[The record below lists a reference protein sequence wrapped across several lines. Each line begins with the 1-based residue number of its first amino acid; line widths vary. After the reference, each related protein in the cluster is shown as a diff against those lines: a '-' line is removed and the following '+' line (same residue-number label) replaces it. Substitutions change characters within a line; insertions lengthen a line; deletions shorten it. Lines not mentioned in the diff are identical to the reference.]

1 MPLSADISTALH
13 LLEHVQERVD
23 DCDDPKL
30 QMHTSQDLK
39 SLITLLEDP
48 VLRSIVTIQ
57 DSLIELNT
65 QLAHHP
71 SILPGDFDIN
81 ISGQLELSVPSTPVQ
96 PLGPNLYQDLYQD
109 SSELDDQRVPV
120 APLLHSSSED
130 TSAQVTS
137 PSLVSEVIGMPPI
150 TTPTYA
156 KEFKKVI
163 EAAARGRQI
172 FTVQLYK
179 PEGTSLGFSVV
190 GLRSKDKGE
199 LGIFLQEIQPNG
211 IAGCDGR
218 LVEGD
223 QILAI
228 DGQPLDSNVSHEQA
242 ISILQKARG
251 LVELVVA
258 RSTQDVGSS
267 LPTDELSGGSSST
280 AAAGAASSIVGG
292 GAAAGNNQTNSDKD
306 QSVSASSVV
315 TPAPTPK
322 SSQPASTTSAAT
334 PTPTH
339 TPTPTPTSTPI
350 PGGLVIERSPS
361 AVSDASKSGSDM
373 VLNTEW
379 AQVEVINLIN
389 DGSGLGFGIIGGRS
403 TGVVVKTILPG
414 GVADRDNRLQSGDHI
429 LQIGEVNL
437 RGMGSEQVAAV
448 LRQSGT
454 HVRLVVARPV
464 EPTSPDYQALGSHAP
479 IVPTKILGDPD
490 ELDRHLVHSVSDSYN
505 ARHAQGDSSYDGYM
519 YSQESD
525 IEMHAR
531 PGLIMD
537 VVRNPM
543 PIGAM
548 PVIPAVPLPVQLQ
561 DLPMLT
567 MEPLDINSLPEME
580 RFTVELTKDIYGLG
594 ITIAGYVCE
603 KEELSG
609 IFVKSISE
617 GSAADLSNKIQ
628 INDRIVEVDGHS
640 LQGYT
645 NHEAVEVL
653 RRTGQTVALCLERYL
668 RGPKFEQLQQA
679 IAASELRLPQ
689 PSSPSITSLPSFP
702 MSADGETT
710 TEIEPEGE
718 SHTTVDSAV
727 LQEGERIRTSDEQD
741 DATNVE
747 ALLSDPSSELTPQ
760 IRAAIK
766 SKWQKIIGPD
776 TEIVVAQL
784 KKFAEGSGLGIS
796 LEGTV
801 DVENGQEVRPH
812 HYIRSIL
819 PEGPV
824 GQNGTLRSG
833 DELLEVNGYR
843 LLGINHM
850 EVVSVLKELPIH
862 VRMVCGRNIAS
873 QDPLCP
879 IDTAQHQAAFQ
890 TRSILGGSLQNLL
903 PTMDRLVKAKSDG
916 SLASTTTTATVTD
929 ASLNKMKSRSLEPLT
944 GLAMWSS
951 EPQIIELV
959 KGERGL
965 GFSILDYQ
973 DPMNPNETVI
983 VIRSL
988 VPGGVA
994 QVDGQLIPGDRLL
1007 FVNDIAL
1014 ENATLDQAVQALK
1027 GAPKGTVRIGVA
1039 KPLPIPDSIVQRA
1052 TPTRKIKRSRSFPN
1066 ESETTDRVAELEEL
1080 LSSRSGLTESS
1091 TNKPEI
1097 DEDEEEEDDEDNWK
1111 DASPVTPICSP
1122 TRRPPR
1128 LHHRDKRSPTRYIDV
1143 DNDVE
1148 IIHEFYPTTS
1158 KTMHEETSIVS
1169 YGGTIIVETTRIPR
1183 HSKDMAGRIEKVA
1196 PKVKLKKQPSVELD
1210 RVPPVQEEPSTSAQ
1224 EAAKITTEAAKS
1236 SREDGKSSKRR
1247 GSLESEGRTSTS
1259 RETLEKSDTS
1269 SEKGAKKKVFTE
1281 REDSKKRSRR
1291 SDKRAGKLDRRTEA
1305 DSSRRKADSL
1315 EDEDSKRK
1323 SHDETY
1329 RRSREERKSLKEQ
1342 ECIDRVTEFLTRH
1355 SIPIYPDSGGGLEA
1369 VEPAQVPAEVVDE
1382 QQPELRVKRPSA
1394 IGKEEDADVATIPET
1409 SITST
1414 KRRESL
1420 KSVPETEE
1428 AKDYP
1433 EDSKAV
1439 VKDAKRASES
1449 KRQRRTLERAPAA
1462 VSDQFEQAT
1471 VQEPVKRPSSL
1482 RKRRDSFSRESSRES
1497 LLEEKKGVRIQE
1509 DVQEIFFE
1517 DTSDQVTDLLPEVQL
1532 VTARII
1538 SAEEASAIRF
1548 EEAAARI
1555 EIHSPPEVAVVSEMF
1570 KPKILTRAPSPEA
1583 VDVSSLQLPAL
1594 AKSTSES
1601 TLAEN
1606 KLAAGEGKKVS
1617 VRNLKPEIL
1626 LDLSKVSDNGAEI
1639 GEAVEGGRD
1648 IMERRLSRT
1657 GSEGFKRS
1665 PKPQEQ
1671 EFPFKIGS
1679 IAQPDK
1685 PELTILHETE
1695 KVEGSGDLTREI
1707 VTKDAKEDDDIPSG
1721 EARRASRGSIRAPP
1735 KDLAIPLRISK
1746 AVDRVTAPQDL
1757 RKEEQKAPR
1766 EEETREDSRRAR
1778 DYGQSP
1784 SQLKRSPLLEEAA
1797 RRQEEDSLICKEHS
1811 LEYQSQTLESQLD
1824 HLFHEVITPSLED
1837 NLRPVPDSWSR
1848 EVYEENLDE
1857 VEHSFKE
1864 TQYSPKE
1871 KRDVQTQTV
1880 QESKST
1886 QCSPEQSVSSPYE
1899 EPSRISPFHI
1909 GQKYF
1914 QSPRREVQTQ
1924 TQGENKSVQCCLDDL
1939 GSLDSS
1945 WRGDTAFFGSPARSD
1960 QVQESKSIQCVPED
1974 IIKSPH
1980 KSRSSSQEDL
1990 LRSPRREV
1998 EVQTYQESKAIQ
2010 CSDDE
2015 LLEIDQA
2022 RSDPPA
2028 AHRSR
2033 PTSLTSRKTEESSP
2047 SSSSSSPR
2055 KFPTVVFVEGKGD
2068 MTVTRREHDGDVT
2081 WSKHWG
2087 PERLVEIYREPKT
2100 SLGLS
2105 IVGGKI
2111 DLHNGGASKSQNIS
2125 GIFIKNVLPNSPAG
2139 RTGGLKIGDR
2149 IIEVDGVDL
2158 RQSTHER
2165 AVEVIQA
2172 AGNPVC
2178 LLVQSLVHLSPEH
2191 GGGGGAAQEEK
2202 DAGKGGRK
2210 SHTSPPSISPGT
2222 PTASFRHKPPPISP
2236 ARSITPEVIQSGLED
2251 GDAQGVTRGDFR
2263 RQSSKRTDGS
2273 VPSSR
2278 RSSMKKSIRKTGS
2291 TPPANPDI
2299 LREVSE
2305 EREDHA
2311 VTAEPPAK
2319 TTKYSSDESSD
2330 EDEEDTRMLEGNV
2343 YTKGGVEI
2351 SRKSAG
2357 NVKRTKAE
2365 IDADPETEDK
2375 FGYTAMKVQKK
2386 YQNLGHRVLMVTLEK
2401 DRRGL
2406 GISLAGHKD
2415 RNRMAVFVCGLN
2427 PKGAAH
2433 KNGGLHIGDEI
2444 LEVNGCVLQG
2454 RCHLNASAIIKGMV
2468 GTCFKIIVYRR
2479 LKAVDDIAVKPIVQF
2494 PPTLDD
2500 ADQFSQYKGVRNLPV
2515 KKGQYGL
2522 GIMIIEGKHAE
2533 VGQGIFVSDIQEGS
2547 AAEQAGLQVG
2557 DMILAVNMD
2566 SLAGCTYDEATSLL
2580 KKAEGIV
2587 TLTVCNPNQS
2597 KVQEQ
2602 KDKAKVGGAATPSSS
2617 VVAEKTPQ
2625 KSAPTSVKESDKPA
2639 EPMVPQDPKN
2649 CKITIGVEVTIE
2661 FHKEKDKGLGLTIA
2675 GGSDTPM
2682 NGVFILEVSPD
2693 GAVGKD
2699 GRLQAGDQILHVC
2712 NENFKEIEHEKAHI
2726 ALLKASLSGTITIT
2740 VLRHEKP
2747 AVELDVELQKKPG
2760 KGAGFCMRGFVSGK
2774 GAYVWD
2780 LLPAGSALESGKIC
2794 KGDRILAICGQDV
2807 REAPVDDIAVYM
2819 KTSNPLQLKLARY
2832 KSAKQ

>member
-13 LLEHVQERVD
+13 LLEHVQERVE

-30 QMHTSQDLK
+30 QMHTQQDLK
-39 SLITLLEDP
+39 SLISLLEDP
-48 VLRSIVTIQ
+48 VFRSIVTIQ

-65 QLAHHP
+65 QLTHHP

-96 PLGPNLYQDLYQD
+96 PLGPSMYQDLYQD
-109 SSELDDQRVPV
+109 SSELEDQRVPV

-137 PSLVSEVIGMPPI
+137 PSLVSEVMGMPPI

-163 EAAARGRQI
+163 EAAAKGRQI

-211 IAGCDGR
+211 IAGSDGR
-218 LVEGD
+218 LLEGD

-228 DGQPLDSNVSHEQA
+228 DGQPLDSNISHEQA

-258 RSTQDVGSS
+258 RSAQDVGSS

-292 GAAAGNNQTNSDKD
+292 GGGAVAGNNQTGSDKD
-306 QSVSASSVV
+306 QSVSASSTVV
-315 TPAPTPK
+315 TPGPTPK

-334 PTPTH
+334 PTPTN
-339 TPTPTPTSTPI
+339 TPTPTPTSTPV

-361 AVSDASKSGSDM
+361 AVSDTSKSGSDM

-429 LQIGEVNL
+429 LQIGDVNL

-490 ELDRHLVHSVSDSYN
+490 ELDRHLVHSVPESYN
-505 ARHAQGDSSYDGYM
+505 MRHVQRGDTSYDNGYM

-561 DLPMLT
+561 NLPVLT

-580 RFTVELTKDIYGLG
+580 RFEVDLTKDAYGLG
-594 ITIAGYVCE
+594 ITIAGYICE
-603 KEELSG
+603 EEELSG

-617 GSAADLSNKIQ
+617 GSAAHLSKKIQ
-628 INDRIVEVDGHS
+628 IYDRIVEVDGHS

-653 RRTGQTVALCLERYL
+653 KRTGQTVTLCLERYH

-679 IAASELRLPQ
+679 IAADELRLPQ

-718 SHTTVDSAV
+718 SHTTVDSAI
-727 LQEGERIRTSDEQD
+727 LQEGLRTSDDQD
-741 DATNVE
+741 GASNVE

-766 SKWQKIIGPD
+766 AKWQKIVGPD

-1007 FVNDIAL
+1007 FVNDIGL

-1039 KPLPIPDSIVQRA
+1039 KPLPIPDSIVQQRV
-1052 TPTRKIKRSRSFPN
+1052 TPKIKRSKSFPN
-1066 ESETTDRVAELEEL
+1066 ESETTDHVAELEDL
-1080 LSSRSGLTESS
+1080 LSSRSGLTEAS
-1091 TNKPEI
+1091 TNKPEV
-1097 DEDEEEEDDEDNWK
+1097 DEDEEEDEDQWK

-1122 TRRPPR
+1122 ARRPAK
-1128 LHHRDKRSPTRYIDV
+1128 LYRDKRSPTRYIDV

-1158 KTMHEETSIVS
+1158 KTMREETSIVS

-1183 HSKDMAGRIEKVA
+1183 HTKDVPARMEKVA
-1196 PKVKLKKQPSVELD
+1196 PKVKLKKQSSLELD
-1210 RVPPVQEEPSTSAQ
+1210 RVPPVQEEPSSSAEDASRVTAMTRSVE
-1224 EAAKITTEAAKS
+1224 EAERERGKNLKRHS
-1236 SREDGKSSKRR
+1236 SA
-1247 GSLESEGRTSTS
+1247 ESEGRTSTS
-1259 RETLEKSDTS
+1259 RETVEKSDTS
-1269 SEKGAKKKVFTE
+1269 SEKGAKKKIFAE
-1281 REDSKKRSRR
+1281 KADGKKRSKK
-1291 SDKRAGKLDRRTEA
+1291 SVKTERKA
-1305 DSSRRKADSL
+1305 EEDPSRRKPEGEESA
-1315 EDEDSKRK
+1315 RK
-1323 SHDETY
+1323 GEETY

-1342 ECIDRVTEFLTRH
+1342 ECIERVTEFLTRH
-1355 SIPIYPDSGGGLEA
+1355 SIPSYSDVNVGLET
-1369 VEPAQVPAEVVDE
+1369 AQPSVPEVVDE
-1382 QQPELRVKRPSA
+1382 QLEQRVKRPAAISKEDESA
-1394 IGKEEDADVATIPET
+1394 GLSTTIET
-1409 SITST
+1409 SAVST

-1420 KSVPETEE
+1420 KSVSEVVEETKDSLGGSKLAKGLPEGR
-1428 AKDYP
+1428 K
-1433 EDSKAV
+1433 
-1439 VKDAKRASES
+1439 
-1449 KRQRRTLERAPAA
+1449 QRPTLERAAAA
-1462 VSDQFEQAT
+1462 VSEVRQPESAAQA
-1471 VQEPVKRPSSL
+1471 PAKRPSSL

-1509 DVQEIFFE
+1509 DVQEIFFD
-1517 DTSDQVTDLLPEVQL
+1517 DTSDQVSDLLPEVQL

-1538 SAEEASAIRF
+1538 TAEEASALRF

-1555 EIHSPPEVAVVSEMF
+1555 EIHSPPEVYLVPETIRT
-1570 KPKILTRAPSPEA
+1570 KLTRAPSPEI

-1601 TLAEN
+1601 TLAE
-1606 KLAAGEGKKVS
+1606 GRPSSDEDRKVS
-1617 VRNLKPEIL
+1617 VRNLRPEIL
-1626 LDLSKVSDNGAEI
+1626 WDLSKVSDNGDGVAET
-1639 GEAVEGGRD
+1639 GEDVID
-1648 IMERRLSRT
+1648 KRLSRT
-1657 GSEGFKRS
+1657 GSEGSKRLA
-1665 PKPQEQ
+1665 KDQKQEQ
-1671 EFPFKIGS
+1671 FPFKIGS
-1679 IAQPDK
+1679 LAQPDR
-1685 PELTILHETE
+1685 PELTILHEGLTE
-1695 KVEGSGDLTREI
+1695 KAASVGDITRK
-1707 VTKDAKEDDDIPSG
+1707 VTTEDG
-1721 EARRASRGSIRAPP
+1721 GVLGEFEARRESRGSVRVP
-1735 KDLAIPLRISK
+1735 KDLAIP
-1746 AVDRVTAPQDL
+1746 AQDS
-1757 RKEEQKAPR
+1757 RREEQKGPLSRQEVEEDAREARDYEQAAPR
-1766 EEETREDSRRAR
+1766 EKP
-1778 DYGQSP
+1778 SP
-1784 SQLKRSPLLEEAA
+1784 SLEEAV
-1797 RRQEEDSLICKEHS
+1797 RKHEEDLICKEHS
-1811 LEYQSQTLESQLD
+1811 LEYQSQTLESQSD
-1824 HLFHEVITPSLED
+1824 HLFHEVFTTSLD
-1837 NLRPVPDSWSR
+1837 DLLTTVPESWTR
-1848 EVYEENLDE
+1848 QVYEESLDD
-1857 VEHSFKE
+1857 VERSYKE

-1886 QCSPEQSVSSPYE
+1886 QCSPEQSVTSPCE
-1899 EPSRISPFHI
+1899 EPPRISPFHI
-1909 GQKYF
+1909 GQRYF

-1924 TQGENKSVQCCLDDL
+1924 TQGENKSVQCSLDDL
-1939 GSLDSS
+1939 SDLA
-1945 WRGDTAFFGSPARSD
+1945 RGEAAE
-1960 QVQESKSIQCVPED
+1960 QESKSVQCIPED
-1974 IIKSPH
+1974 ISARSSDR
-1980 KSRSSSQEDL
+1980 SRSSSREDA

-2015 LLEIDQA
+2015 LREADQA
-2022 RSDPPA
+2022 SDDRPEHA
-2028 AHRSR
+2028 RLSR
-2033 PTSLTSRKTEESSP
+2033 PASSP

-2068 MTVTRREHDGDVT
+2068 MTVTHREHDGDVT
-2081 WSKHWG
+2081 WSRHWG
-2087 PERLVEIYREPKT
+2087 PERLVEIYREPKA

-2105 IVGGKI
+2105 IVGGKV
-2111 DLHNGGASKSQNIS
+2111 DLHNGGPSKTQNIS

-2158 RQSTHER
+2158 RHSTHER

-2172 AGNPVC
+2172 SGNPVS
-2178 LLVQSLVHLSPEH
+2178 LLVQSLVNLSPEH
-2191 GGGGGAAQEEK
+2191 GGAVQEERDTK
-2202 DAGKGGRK
+2202 ARRQTVK
-2210 SHTSPPSISPGT
+2210 SHTSSSSGVSPGA
-2222 PTASFRHKPPPISP
+2222 PSASFRHKPPPVSP
-2236 ARSITPEVIQSGLED
+2236 ARSITPEVIQPGLED
-2251 GDAQGVTRGDFR
+2251 GASRGDSH
-2263 RQSSKRTDGS
+2263 RQSSKSSDGS
-2273 VPSSR
+2273 AAGAR
-2278 RSSMKKSIRKTGS
+2278 RSSMKKSIRKTA
-2291 TPPANPDI
+2291 PPPPVNQGI

-2311 VTAEPPAK
+2311 SPAVAEPPLK
-2319 TTKYSSDESSD
+2319 PKYSSDESSD

-2343 YTKGGVEI
+2343 YTKSGFEI

-2357 NVKRTKAE
+2357 NVKRTKPE
-2365 IDADPETEDK
+2365 IEADPEEEDE
-2375 FGYTAMKVQKK
+2375 FGYTAMKIQKK
-2386 YQNLGHRVLMVTLEK
+2386 YRNLGHKVLMVTVEK

-2415 RNRMAVFVCGLN
+2415 RNRMAVFICGLN
-2427 PKGAAH
+2427 PKGPAH
-2433 KNGGLHIGDEI
+2433 KNGGLLIGDEI
-2444 LEVNGCVLQG
+2444 LEINGCVLQG
-2454 RCHLNASAIIKGMV
+2454 RCHLNASALIKGMA
-2468 GTCFKIIVYRR
+2468 GTLFKIIVYRR
-2479 LKAVDDIAVKPIVQF
+2479 SKAVDDIAVKPIVQF

-2500 ADQFSQYKGVRNLPV
+2500 VCIDFTKYKGVRDVRV
-2515 KKGQYGL
+2515 KKSQYGL
-2522 GIMIIEGKHAE
+2522 GIMIIEGKHLA

-2547 AAEQAGLQVG
+2547 AAEQAGLLVG
-2557 DMILAVNMD
+2557 DMILAVNLD
-2566 SLAGCTYDEATSLL
+2566 SLLGRTYDEATELL
-2580 KKAEGIV
+2580 KKAEGV
-2587 TLTVCNPNQS
+2587 VKLVVCNPNENKEEKEKGKS
-2597 KVQEQ
+2597 QEL
-2602 KDKAKVGGAATPSSS
+2602 KDSSIS
-2617 VVAEKTPQ
+2617 AQKTPQ
-2625 KSAPTSVKESDKPA
+2625 KSGTPATGKEPV
-2639 EPMVPQDPKN
+2639 EPEEKKVRQDPKT
-2649 CKITIGVEVTIE
+2649 CKVEVGKEVTIE
-2661 FHKEKDKGLGLTIA
+2661 FQKDKNQGIGFYIA
-2675 GGSDTPM
+2675 GGSNTPC
-2682 NGVFILEVSPD
+2682 NGVFVLDVSPE
-2693 GAVGKD
+2693 GAAGKD
-2699 GRLQAGDQILHVC
+2699 GRLQPGDQIL
-2712 NENFKEIEHEKAHI
+2712 NIGSDSFTEIEHDKARET
-2726 ALLKASLSGTITIT
+2726 LLKQAPGTITMS

-2747 AVELDVELQKKPG
+2747 TEEYEVEIQKKSG
-2760 KGAGFCMRGFVSGK
+2760 KGAGLCFAAFWSNK
-2774 GAYVWD
+2774 GVYVKE
-2780 LLPAGSALESGKIC
+2780 LTAGGQAIETGKIC
-2794 KGDRILAICGQDV
+2794 KGDQLVAIGGLDV
-2807 REAPVDDIAVYM
+2807 RDASLDDIAFHM
-2819 KTSNPLQLKLARY
+2819 KISNPLQMKLARY
-2832 KSAKQ
+2832 HSAKQ

>member
-1 MPLSADISTALH
+1 MPLSADISTALR
-13 LLEHVQERVD
+13 LLETVQERVET
-23 DCDDPKL
+23 CDDPKL
-30 QMHTSQDLK
+30 QMHTTQDLK
-39 SLITLLEDP
+39 SLISLLEDP
-48 VLRSIVTIQ
+48 VFRSIVTLQ
-57 DSLIELNT
+57 DSLIELNAHLT
-65 QLAHHP
+65 QHP
-71 SILPGDFDIN
+71 STLPGDFDISV
-81 ISGQLELSVPSTPVQ
+81 SGKLEFSPPSPPVQ
-96 PLGPNLYQDLYQD
+96 PLELNMYQDLYQD
-109 SSELDDQRVPV
+109 SSELEDQRVPV

-137 PSLVSEVIGMPPI
+137 PSLVSEVMGMPPI

-163 EAAARGRQI
+163 EAAAKGRQV

-190 GLRSKDKGE
+190 GLRDKDKGE
-199 LGIFLQEIQPNG
+199 LGIFLQEIQPKG
-211 IAGCDGR
+211 IAGSDGR
-218 LVEGD
+218 LLEGD

-228 DGQPLDSNVSHEQA
+228 DGQPLDSNISHEQA

-258 RSTQDVGSS
+258 RSAQDVGSS

-292 GAAAGNNQTNSDKD
+292 GGAAAGNNQTSSDRD
-306 QSVSASSVV
+306 QSVSASSTVV
-315 TPAPTPK
+315 TSAPTPK
-322 SSQPASTTSAAT
+322 SSQPASTASAAT

-339 TPTPTPTSTPI
+339 TPTPTPTSTPV

-429 LQIGEVNL
+429 LQIGDVNL

-490 ELDRHLVHSVSDSYN
+490 ELDRHLVHSMPESY
-505 ARHAQGDSSYDGYM
+505 RQGGDTGYDNGYM

-543 PIGAM
+543 PIGAV

-561 DLPMLT
+561 DLPVLT

-653 RRTGQTVALCLERYL
+653 RRTGQTVSLCLERYL

-679 IAASELRLPQ
+679 IAASELRPQ

-718 SHTTVDSAV
+718 SHTTVDSAI
-727 LQEGERIRTSDEQD
+727 LQEGERLRSSDELD
-741 DATNVE
+741 EATNVE

-766 SKWQKIIGPD
+766 AKWQKIVGPD

-1039 KPLPIPDSIVQRA
+1039 KPLPIPDSIVQKV
-1052 TPTRKIKRSRSFPN
+1052 TPKIKRSKSFPN
-1066 ESETTDRVAELEEL
+1066 ESETSDRVAELEDL
-1080 LSSRSGLTESS
+1080 LSSRSGLTEAS

-1097 DEDEEEEDDEDNWK
+1097 DEDEEEEGEDHWK
-1111 DASPVTPICSP
+1111 DASPITPICSP
-1122 TRRPPR
+1122 ARRPPKF
-1128 LHHRDKRSPTRYIDV
+1128 HHRDKQSPTRYVDV

-1158 KTMHEETSIVS
+1158 KTMLEETSIVS

-1183 HSKDMAGRIEKVA
+1183 HTKDAAARTEKA
-1196 PKVKLKKQPSVELD
+1196 TPKVKLKKQSSLEQE
-1210 RVPPVQEEPSTSAQ
+1210 RAPPVEEEPSTGVREEASKVADQ
-1224 EAAKITTEAAKS
+1224 ERAKS
-1236 SREDGKSSKRR
+1236 LKRHSSA
-1247 GSLESEGRTSTS
+1247 ESEGRTSTS
-1259 RETLEKSDTS
+1259 RDTLEKSDTS
-1269 SEKGAKKKVFTE
+1269 SEKGAKKKVFAE
-1281 REDSKKRSRR
+1281 KEDGKRRSKRSSGRR
-1291 SDKRAGKLDRRTEA
+1291 SSVKAERRAEEDP
-1305 DSSRRKADSL
+1305 SRRKAP
-1315 EDEDSKRK
+1315 EDEEPSRRK
-1323 SHDETY
+1323 DDETY

-1342 ECIDRVTEFLTRH
+1342 ECIERVTEFLTRH
-1355 SIPIYPDSGGGLEA
+1355 SASLYPEMSAGLEA
-1369 VEPAQVPAEVVDE
+1369 AEPSEMADE
-1382 QQPELRVKRPSA
+1382 QSEQRAKRPS
-1394 IGKEEDADVATIPET
+1394 IGKEEEIAGPSATPDTSVAPAR
-1409 SITST
+1409 
-1414 KRRESL
+1414 RRESL
-1420 KSVPETEE
+1420 KSVPEVAEE
-1428 AKDYP
+1428 TRDSPGDSKVAAKDARKPP
-1433 EDSKAV
+1433 ESR
-1439 VKDAKRASES
+1439 KRP
-1449 KRQRRTLERAPAA
+1449 TLERAPAA
-1462 VSDQFEQAT
+1462 VSDVQQFEAT
-1471 VQEPVKRPSSL
+1471 VQEPPKRPSSL

-1517 DTSDQVTDLLPEVQL
+1517 DTSEQVTDLLPEVQL

-1538 SAEEASAIRF
+1538 TAEEASAVRF
-1548 EEAAARI
+1548 EEAIARI
-1555 EIHSPPEVAVVSEMF
+1555 AIHSPPEVVAGPETVRAKLM
-1570 KPKILTRAPSPEA
+1570 RAPSPEV
-1583 VDVSSLQLPAL
+1583 VDVTSLQLPAL
-1594 AKSTSES
+1594 AKSTSDS
-1601 TLAEN
+1601 TLSEDKPCSAEDRR
-1606 KLAAGEGKKVS
+1606 VS

-1626 LDLSKVSDNGAEI
+1626 LDLSKVSDNG
-1639 GEAVEGGRD
+1639 GEVGEETVEGEVK
-1648 IMERRLSRT
+1648 ERRLSRT
-1657 GSEGFKRS
+1657 GSEGSKRLS
-1665 PKPQEQ
+1665 KGQKQEQ
-1671 EFPFKIGS
+1671 FPFKVGS
-1679 IAQPDK
+1679 LAQPDK
-1685 PELTILHETE
+1685 PELTVLHEGLTE
-1695 KVEGSGDLTREI
+1695 RAGSVGDVSWRSAAEDTKQDDSVIYSFPIRRE
-1707 VTKDAKEDDDIPSG
+1707 
-1721 EARRASRGSIRAPP
+1721 SRESIHVL
-1735 KDLAIPLRISK
+1735 KDLAIPPNEFGE
-1746 AVDRVTAPQDL
+1746 RVTPARDL
-1757 RKEEQKAPR
+1757 RGEELKEDAR
-1766 EEETREDSRRAR
+1766 EIE
-1778 DYGQSP
+1778 DYGQTASTRAKL
-1784 SQLKRSPLLEEAA
+1784 SLEGVICKH
-1797 RRQEEDSLICKEHS
+1797 EDDNLICKEHA
-1811 LEYQSQTLESQLD
+1811 LEYQSQTLESQSEQRYREAIAL
-1824 HLFHEVITPSLED
+1824 SLED
-1837 NLRPVPDSWSR
+1837 LLTTRPAREIVRSKSWSR
-1848 EVYEENLDE
+1848 DVCEERLDSE
-1857 VEHSFKE
+1857 KE
-1864 TQYSPKE
+1864 YSTQYSQYSPKE

-1880 QESKST
+1880 HESKST
-1886 QCSPEQSVSSPYE
+1886 QCSPEQSVSPGDE
-1899 EPSRISPFHI
+1899 EPPSISPFHI
-1909 GQKYF
+1909 GRKYF

-1924 TQGENKSVQCCLDDL
+1924 TQGESKSVQCSLDDL
-1939 GSLDSS
+1939 GDLDFTFSES
-1945 WRGDTAFFGSPARSD
+1945 E
-1960 QVQESKSIQCVPED
+1960 QQESKSVQCIPED
-1974 IIKSPH
+1974 ISARSSSDR
-1980 KSRSSSQEDL
+1980 SRSSSREDT

-2015 LLEIDQA
+2015 LLDEADRAVVHQ
-2022 RSDPPA
+2022 
-2028 AHRSR
+2028 SR
-2033 PTSLTSRKTEESSP
+2033 PASSTSRKTGSAP
-2047 SSSSSSPR
+2047 SSASSSPR
-2055 KFPTVVFVEGKGD
+2055 KYPTVVFVEGRGD
-2068 MTVTRREHDGDVT
+2068 MTVTHREHDGDVT

-2105 IVGGKI
+2105 IVGGKV
-2111 DLHNGGASKSQNIS
+2111 DLHNTGASRSQNIS

-2139 RTGGLKIGDR
+2139 KTGGLK
-2149 IIEVDGVDL
+2149 
-2158 RQSTHER
+2158 
-2165 AVEVIQA
+2165 
-2172 AGNPVC
+2172 
-2178 LLVQSLVHLSPEH
+2178 SPEH
-2191 GGGGGAAQEEK
+2191 GSAVQEERDTK
-2202 DAGKGGRK
+2202 ARRQTVK
-2210 SHTSPPSISPGT
+2210 SHTSPSSGISPAT
-2222 PTASFRHKPPPISP
+2222 PTASFRHKPPPVSP
-2236 ARSITPEVIQSGLED
+2236 ARSITPEVIQPGLQD
-2251 GDAQGVTRGDFR
+2251 GDAQSILRGESQ
-2263 RQSSKRTDGS
+2263 RQSAKSSNGS
-2273 VPSSR
+2273 ASGSR
-2278 RSSMKKSIRKTGS
+2278 RSSMKKSIRRTAPS
-2291 TPPANPDI
+2291 PPANPGI

-2311 VTAEPPAK
+2311 AVAATAAAAEPAAK
-2319 TTKYSSDESSD
+2319 PKYSSDESSD

-2343 YTKGGVEI
+2343 YTKDGVEI

-2357 NVKRTKAE
+2357 NLKRTKAE
-2365 IDADPETEDK
+2365 IEADPEEEDE
-2375 FGYTAMKVQKK
+2375 FGYTNMKIQKR
-2386 YQNLGHRVLMVTLEK
+2386 YQNLGHKVVMVTLER
-2401 DRRGL
+2401 DRYGL

-2415 RNRMAVFVCGLN
+2415 RNRMAVFICGLN

-2433 KNGGLHIGDEI
+2433 KQGGLLIGDEI

-2454 RCHLNASAIIKGMV
+2454 RCHLNASALIKGMA
-2468 GTCFKIIVYRR
+2468 GTCFKIVVYRR
-2479 LKAVDDIAVKPIVQF
+2479 SKAVDDIAVKPIVQF
-2494 PPTLDD
+2494 PATLDD
-2500 ADQFSQYKGVRNLPV
+2500 SLTDFEKYKGRRTVRV
-2515 KKGQYGL
+2515 KKGNWGL
-2522 GIMIIEGKHAE
+2522 GIMIIEGKHLT
-2533 VGQGIFVSDIQEGS
+2533 VGRGIFVSDIQEGS
-2547 AAEQAGLQVG
+2547 AADLAGLLVG
-2557 DMILAVNMD
+2557 DMILAVNKD
-2566 SLAGCTYDEATSLL
+2566 CLINQTYQKATDLL
-2580 KKAEGIV
+2580 KKAEGV
-2587 TLTVCNPNQS
+2587 VELTVCNPNVDAEEEEKKKHKEEGS
-2597 KVQEQ
+2597 KALGLDAQ
-2602 KDKAKVGGAATPSSS
+2602 
-2617 VVAEKTPQ
+2617 KTPQ
-2625 KSAPTSVKESDKPA
+2625 KGTPAKPA
-2639 EPMVPQDPKN
+2639 KTPEPEVPHDPKT
-2649 CKITIGVEVTIE
+2649 CEIPIDKEVTIE
-2661 FHKEKDKGLGLTIA
+2661 LEADKDCTSLGIELS
-2675 GGSDTPM
+2675 GGSGTPM
-2682 NGVFILEVSPD
+2682 EGIFILDIYANRVVAND
-2693 GAVGKD
+2693 R
-2699 GRLQAGDQILHVC
+2699 RLKVGDQILAVGS
-2712 NENFKEIEHEKAHI
+2712 ENFRQIELSKAKEIIMKQGRTNT
-2726 ALLKASLSGTITIT
+2726 SMT

-2747 AVELDVELQKKPG
+2747 EEYEVEIHKKSG
-2760 KGAGFCMRGFVSGK
+2760 KGAGICFRAFSHTGVYVSELTPGGQAAETRK
-2774 GAYVWD
+2774 MCLGD
-2780 LLPAGSALESGKIC
+2780 HLLTLNGM
-2794 KGDRILAICGQDV
+2794 DV
-2807 REAPVDDIAVYM
+2807 REVNIDDIAFNI
-2819 KTSNPLQLKLARY
+2819 KLLDPLKLKLARY
-2832 KSAKQ
+2832 TSAKK